1 MIVIELYINGK
12 LCDLPGTFSIRINR
26 QFINPQQLTLKD
38 AQYSY
43 SITLPPTFNNNSI
56 LGFIGVEEVVNKFN
70 RRYNAELSVN
80 GVRIF
85 KGYFRLSEIGST
97 GYKGNLYTPNSK
109 TSKDIFPSEKWED
122 MTGYYIDFGLFS
134 ESVTAANTK
143 ALEGAQ
149 PAIFPYVLYGLLP
162 KVDRDG
168 YGERDEW
175 DSRVS
180 LSWDDVPPSLNVS
193 LLLKKVFEIKGM
205 LLTGDYQT
213 DKYLNDI
220 YVSYKNDPT
229 YELPWNY
236 RNSSIIVTGK
246 WFSVDTTGGEYRD
259 FEKNLLY
266 TDNKESVS
274 AMVTGGT
281 NNEITQ
287 VIDNVGAV
295 DDGVI
300 TVPASGYYKVRLSY
314 DLQLHTGGQML
325 GQVDTDTGVCHVT
338 VGSLQRRVF
347 ELRLMRGINSLN
359 DLSDLALDSTL
370 YRNNLPQE
378 PNSPKRYYPVNGTSL
393 IVDEMQDQ
401 QLVFGVT
408 TGSGEHDSVYR
419 NPTYSGIQSAVLL
432 KSPFLSWSEDGIL
445 EADKRAFSLFPNEGY
460 YLVENGI
467 TEGSDKF
474 KIEVINGPESFSPFL
489 SNTDASGTVEVIA
502 WLDKGERLSLIS
514 VVECHDTILGS
525 ELVPA
530 VSSHRYKYRVE
541 LIPYRSDREWIP
553 ASNLENG
560 TLPILNWEDT
570 PTFES
575 DRIDLFKFMPQN
587 EKVSDFID
595 NLCTT
600 FNLRIVDAGDNTFFL
615 EKGVPKIWN
624 QYVDLDGIGAVA
636 KRSNSALNLPSQF
649 ILSFTV
655 NEDEEGYYVNGNTGV
670 SGSITTGA
678 IEGNP
683 TEQKSPFSYNWFKK
697 IKKDKAFLDLPV
709 ISKHE
714 VWTEDRAYKDAMEE
728 KYTDLTQRFWF
739 YGGVFSAD
747 INGKSVFLAKVTNTK
762 GLILS
767 YENKKFTILD
777 LYFATLVNADSH
789 YTEIECYLSPVHY
802 EMLKNYKKALFNHD
816 IYYVAELSGYDPTG
830 RNKTKVKLIKK
841 I

>member
-1 MIVIELYINGK
+1 M
-12 LCDLPGTFSIRINR
+12 
-26 QFINPQQLTLKD
+26 
-38 AQYSY
+38 
-43 SITLPPTFNNNSI
+43 
-56 LGFIGVEEVVNKFN
+56 
-70 RRYNAELSVN
+70 
-80 GVRIF
+80 
-85 KGYFRLSEIGST
+85 
-97 GYKGNLYTPNSK
+97 
-109 TSKDIFPSEKWED
+109 
-122 MTGYYIDFGLFS
+122 
-134 ESVTAANTK
+134 
-143 ALEGAQ
+143 
-149 PAIFPYVLYGLLP
+149 
-162 KVDRDG
+162 
-168 YGERDEW
+168 
-175 DSRVS
+175 
-180 LSWDDVPPSLNVS
+180 
-193 LLLKKVFEIKGM
+193 
-205 LLTGDYQT
+205 
-213 DKYLNDI
+213 
-220 YVSYKNDPT
+220 
-229 YELPWNY
+229 
-236 RNSSIIVTGK
+236 
-246 WFSVDTTGGEYRD
+246 
-259 FEKNLLY
+259 
-266 TDNKESVS
+266 
-274 AMVTGGT
+274 
-281 NNEITQ
+281 
-287 VIDNVGAV
+287 
-295 DDGVI
+295 
-300 TVPASGYYKVRLSY
+300 
-314 DLQLHTGGQML
+314 
-325 GQVDTDTGVCHVT
+325 
-338 VGSLQRRVF
+338 
-347 ELRLMRGINSLN
+347 
-359 DLSDLALDSTL
+359 
-370 YRNNLPQE
+370 
-378 PNSPKRYYPVNGTSL
+378 
-393 IVDEMQDQ
+393 
-401 QLVFGVT
+401 
-408 TGSGEHDSVYR
+408 
-419 NPTYSGIQSAVLL
+419 
-432 KSPFLSWSEDGIL
+432 
-445 EADKRAFSLFPNEGY
+445 
-460 YLVENGI
+460 
-467 TEGSDKF
+467 
-474 KIEVINGPESFSPFL
+474 
-489 SNTDASGTVEVIA
+489 EVIA

-514 VVECHDTILGS
+514 VVECHDTIIGS
-525 ELVPA
+525 ESVPA
-530 VSSHRYKYRVE
+530 VSSHRYNYRIE
-541 LIPYRSDREWIP
+541 LIPYRSDRGWIP

-560 TLPILNWEDT
+560 TLPILNWEDA

-683 TEQKSPFSYNWFKK
+683 TEQKSPFSYNWFKR

-747 INGKSVFLAKVTNTK
+747 INGNSVFLAKVTNTK

>member
-12 LCDLPGTFSIRINR
+12 LCDLPGTFNIRINR

-80 GVRIF
+80 GARIF

-122 MTGYYIDFGLFS
+122 MTGYYIDFGFFS

-246 WFSVDTTGGEYRD
+246 WFSVDTTGGEYRN

-287 VIDNVGAV
+287 VIDNVGVV
-295 DDGVI
+295 DDGAI

-314 DLQLHTGGQML
+314 DLQLHTGGQMR

-338 VGSLQRRVF
+338 TGSLQRRVF

-359 DLSDLALDSTL
+359 DLSGLALDSTL

-378 PNSPKRYYPVNGTSL
+378 PNSQKRYYPVNGTSL

-408 TGSGEHDSVYR
+408 TGSGEQDSVYR

-467 TEGSDKF
+467 TESSDKF
-474 KIEVINGPESFSPFL
+474 KIEVVNGPGNFSPSL
-489 SNTDASGTVEVIA
+489 SDTDASGTVEVIA

-514 VVECHDTILGS
+514 VVECHDTIIGS
-525 ELVPA
+525 ESVPA
-530 VSSHRYKYRVE
+530 VSSHRYNYRIE
-541 LIPYRSDREWIP
+541 LIPYRSDRGWIP

-560 TLPILNWEDT
+560 TLPILNWEDA

-600 FNLRIVDAGDNTFFL
+600 FNLRIVDAGGNTFFL
-615 EKGVPKIWN
+615 EKGVSKIWN
-624 QYVDLDGIGAVA
+624 QYVDLDGIGAAA

-649 ILSFTV
+649 ILSFTI
-655 NEDEEGYYVNGNTGV
+655 NEDEEGYYVNGNKGI

-683 TEQKSPFSYNWFKK
+683 TEQKSPFSYNWFKR
-697 IKKDKAFLDLPV
+697 IKKDKTFLDLPV

-777 LYFATLVNADSH
+777 LYFAR
-789 YTEIECYLSPVHY
+789 YSPV
-802 EMLKNYKKALFNHD
+802 
-816 IYYVAELSGYDPTG
+816 
-830 RNKTKVKLIKK
+830 
-841 I
+841 

>member
-80 GVRIF
+80 GARIF

-134 ESVTAANTK
+134 ESVTASNTK

-236 RNSSIIVTGK
+236 RNSSIIVAGK

-287 VIDNVGAV
+287 VIDNVGVV
-295 DDGVI
+295 DDGAI

-314 DLQLHTGGQML
+314 DLQLHTGGQMR

-338 VGSLQRRVF
+338 TGSLQRRVF

-378 PNSPKRYYPVNGTSL
+378 PNSQKRYYPVNGTSL

-408 TGSGEHDSVYR
+408 TGSGEQDSVYR

-467 TEGSDKF
+467 TESSDKF
-474 KIEVINGPESFSPFL
+474 KIEVVNGPGNFSPSL
-489 SNTDASGTVEVIA
+489 SDTDASGTVEVIA

-514 VVECHDTILGS
+514 VVECHDTIIGS
-525 ELVPA
+525 ESVPA
-530 VSSHRYKYRVE
+530 VSSHRYNYRIE
-541 LIPYRSDREWIP
+541 LIPYRSDRGWVP

-560 TLPILNWEDT
+560 TLPILNWEDA

-600 FNLRIVDAGDNTFFL
+600 FNLRIVDAGANTFFL
-615 EKGVPKIWN
+615 EKGVPNIWN

-728 KYTDLTQRFWF
+728 KYTDLAQRFWF

>member
-12 LCDLPGTFSIRINR
+12 LCDLPGTFNIRINR

-80 GVRIF
+80 GARIF

-109 TSKDIFPSEKWED
+109 TSKDMFPSEKWED

-180 LSWDDVPPSLNVS
+180 LSWDDVPPSLNIS

-213 DKYLNDI
+213 DKYLNNI

-236 RNSSIIVTGK
+236 RNSSIIVAGK
-246 WFSVDTTGGEYRD
+246 WFSVDTTGGEYRN

-287 VIDNVGAV
+287 VIDNVGVV
-295 DDGVI
+295 DDGAI
-300 TVPASGYYKVRLSY
+300 TVPVSGYYKVRLSY
-314 DLQLHTGGQML
+314 DLQLHTGGQMR

-338 VGSLQRRVF
+338 TGSLQRRVF

-359 DLSDLALDSTL
+359 DLSGLALDSTL

-378 PNSPKRYYPVNGTSL
+378 PNSQKRYYPVNGTSL

-408 TGSGEHDSVYR
+408 TGSGEQDSVYR

-467 TEGSDKF
+467 TESSDKF
-474 KIEVINGPESFSPFL
+474 KIEVVNGPGNFSPSL
-489 SNTDASGTVEVIA
+489 SDTDASGTVEVIA

-514 VVECHDTILGS
+514 VVECHDTIIGS
-525 ELVPA
+525 ESVPA
-530 VSSHRYKYRVE
+530 VSSHRYNYRIE

-553 ASNLENG
+553 TSNLENG
-560 TLPILNWEDT
+560 TLPILNWEDA

-575 DRIDLFKFMPQN
+575 NRIDLFKFMPQN

-615 EKGVPKIWN
+615 EKGVSKIWN

-670 SGSITTGA
+670 SGSIATGA

-714 VWTEDRAYKDAMEE
+714 VWTEDRVYKDAMEE

>member
-12 LCDLPGTFSIRINR
+12 LCDLPGTFNIRINR

-80 GVRIF
+80 GARIF

-109 TSKDIFPSEKWED
+109 ISKDIFPSEKWED

-134 ESVTAANTK
+134 ESVTAANTE

-236 RNSSIIVTGK
+236 RNSSIIVAGK
-246 WFSVDTTGGEYRD
+246 WFSVDTTGGEYRN

-287 VIDNVGAV
+287 VIDNVGVV
-295 DDGVI
+295 DDGAI
-300 TVPASGYYKVRLSY
+300 TVPVSGYYKVRLSY
-314 DLQLHTGGQML
+314 DLQLHTGGQMR

-338 VGSLQRRVF
+338 TGSLQRRVF
-347 ELRLMRGINSLN
+347 EVRLMRGINSLN

-378 PNSPKRYYPVNGTSL
+378 PNSQKRYYPVNGTSL
-393 IVDEMQDQ
+393 IVDEIQDQ

-408 TGSGEHDSVYR
+408 TGSGEQDSVYR

-467 TEGSDKF
+467 TESSDKF
-474 KIEVINGPESFSPFL
+474 KIEVVNGPGNFSPSL
-489 SNTDASGTVEVIA
+489 SDTDASGTVEVIA

-514 VVECHDTILGS
+514 VVECHDTIIGS
-525 ELVPA
+525 ESVPA
-530 VSSHRYKYRVE
+530 VSSHRYNYRIE
-541 LIPYRSDREWIP
+541 LIPYRSDRGWIP

-600 FNLRIVDAGDNTFFL
+600 FNLRIVDAGGNTFFL
-615 EKGVPKIWN
+615 EKGVPNIWN

-655 NEDEEGYYVNGNTGV
+655 NEDEEGYYVNGNKGV

-683 TEQKSPFSYNWFKK
+683 TEQRSPFSYNWFKK
-697 IKKDKAFLDLPV
+697 IKKDKAFFDLPV

-714 VWTEDRAYKDAMEE
+714 VWTEDRAYKDAME
-728 KYTDLTQRFWF
+728 KYTDLAQRFWF

-747 INGKSVFLAKVTNTK
+747 INGNSVFLAKVTNTK

>member
-12 LCDLPGTFSIRINR
+12 LCDLPGTFNIRINR

-80 GVRIF
+80 GARIF
-85 KGYFRLSEIGST
+85 KGYFRLSEIGAT

-236 RNSSIIVTGK
+236 RNSSIIVAGK
-246 WFSVDTTGGEYRD
+246 WFSVDTTGGEYRN

-287 VIDNVGAV
+287 VIDNVGVV
-295 DDGVI
+295 DDGAI
-300 TVPASGYYKVRLSY
+300 TVPVSGYYKVRLSY

-467 TEGSDKF
+467 TESSDKF
-474 KIEVINGPESFSPFL
+474 KIEVVNGPGNFSPSL
-489 SNTDASGTVEVIA
+489 SDTDASGTVEVIA

-514 VVECHDTILGS
+514 VVECHDTIIGS
-525 ELVPA
+525 ESVPA
-530 VSSHRYKYRVE
+530 VSSHRYNYRIE
-541 LIPYRSDREWIP
+541 LIPYRSDRGWIP

-560 TLPILNWEDT
+560 TLPILNWEDA

-683 TEQKSPFSYNWFKK
+683 TEQKSPFSYNWFKR

-728 KYTDLTQRFWF
+728 KYTDLAQRFWF
-739 YGGVFSAD
+739 YGGIFSAD